1 MAQKDLPAV
10 LIEIVGIVSSGP
22 SIVVR
27 QYTPRP
33 TNDVA
38 NLIEILLERLEADDV
53 VLDEAAILVIEDR
66 VLRSRQMAIV
76 MALAGQISKHVVQ

>member
-1 MAQKDLPAV
+1 MAQKDLPTV

-27 QYTPRP
+27 QHTPRP

-38 NLIEILLERLEADDV
+38 NLIEILRERLEADDV
-53 VLDEAAILVIEDR
+53 VDDEAAILVIEDR
-66 VLRSRQMAIV
+66 VLR
-76 MALAGQISKHVVQ
+76 